1 MPNKRIQ
8 VFKSAT
14 NVSILDIQS
23 ALNYHQQKEQNFV
36 YKGNIIFIIN
46 EYGGS
51 KEQLQA
57 FMAKGKTKMV
67 MQTIQNHMF
76 HHLYPN
82 GITDYGGTRSTQR
95 ARVLNIRFEADKQR
109 FVFQI
114 DEGQGR
120 VGRNGAINM
129 TKREK
134 SVRTYLALEDA
145 LIMATE
151 VLDFIRHQEMISLMK
166 NDQPLYS
173 YSYFQTNRQSNNQFN
188 QQPQSTQNTSQQMNN
203 VQSHSNQQQIYNN
216 NNLSRQE
223 NVRQAYTAYFN
234 NQKQQYNHQGT

>member
-120 VGRNGAINM
+120 IGENGAINM

-151 VLDFIRHQEMISLMK
+151 VLDFIRHQEMISLMENK
-166 NDQPLYS
+166 TPLYS
-173 YSYFQTNRQSNNQFN
+173 YNYFQ
-188 QQPQSTQNTSQQMNN
+188 
-203 VQSHSNQQQIYNN
+203 SNQQQNN
-216 NNLSRQE
+216 QYQNLQQTQNNRHQNSNTSTINKHQQAHHSNNPFNRQQRVE
-223 NVRQAYTAYFN
+223 QAYNSYFE
-234 NQKQQYNHQGT
+234 NQRNQQRYN